1 MPRLRTRIIPRP
13 GGVTDLT
20 APTPPAQGPPEASGT
35 TSVSLTYTHP
45 GAPAGTTYTLSVTNI
60 ADGTAVT
67 PSSGSGLGPYVIPT
81 SDGLTAVH
89 RMVASQG
96 GQTARSDVGVIVVE
110 EAGGDTDPGWETV
123 LDLDLT
129 GLTSATLTSGA
140 TTNITRASG
149 GATVAAVWVD
159 VNTNPGG
166 SVTAGAAGLVLD
178 GAAGTG
184 SVTALIDLEAA
195 AGLTLPTDAL
205 YGIAITYRMTGLT
218 DWTGSGTAVQ
228 AGIAASQT
236 RLTTGTCNA
245 VRWLRA
251 TDTTLDRQVNTG
263 GSYTDWSTGQALPGG
278 DFWATLVIMGGGAA
292 IFAIYSASGA
302 PSDADLTALTGAV
315 RLSSTVSAE
324 TGGTALT
331 SLRYGAALFGGWT
344 AQLQGRV
351 TAEAVT
357 VKKLRTA

>member
-1 MPRLRTRIIPRP
+1 MPTLSRLAAASI
-13 GGVTDLT
+13 TDLT

-45 GAPAGTTYTLSVTNI
+45 GAPE
-60 ADGTAVT
+60 GTAWTLHVIDQATGSAIT
-67 PSSGSGLGPYVIPT
+67 PSSGANLGAYAIPV
-81 SDGLTAVH
+81 SDGTRAVH
-89 RMVASQG
+89 YMDAEG
-96 GQTARSDVGVIVVE
+96 PDGQTSRSTPGVIVVE

-129 GLTSATLTSGA
+129 GLTVATLTSGA
-140 TTNITRASG
+140 TTNVTRASG

-166 SVTAGAAGLVLD
+166 SVTAGAAGLVID

-195 AGLTLPTDAL
+195 AGLFLPTDAL

>member
-1 MPRLRTRIIPRP
+1 MPTLSRLAAS
-13 GGVTDLT
+13 VTDLT
-20 APTPPAQGPPEASGT
+20 APTPPAVQSLASGT
-35 TSVSLTYTHP
+35 TSASATWTHP
-45 GAPAGTTYTLSVTNI
+45 GAPAGTTYTCAVRGS
-60 ADGTAVT
+60 DGSTPTA
-67 PSSGSGLGPYVIPT
+67 SGSGLGAWTWTVA
-81 SDGLTAVH
+81 DGTAYAAALTA
-89 RMVASQG
+89 SSG
-96 GQTARSDVGVIVVE
+96 GQTSRSDALVAVAASGS
-110 EAGGDTDPGWETV
+110 APGWDV
-123 LDLDLT
+123 ALDLDLT
-129 GLTSATLTSGA
+129 GLTVATLTSGA
-140 TTNITRASG
+140 TTNVTRASG

-166 SVTAGAAGLVLD
+166 SVAAGAAGLVID
-178 GAAGTG
+178 GAA
-184 SVTALIDLEAA
+184 VTALIDLEAA
-195 AGLTLPTDAL
+195 AGLTLPADAL
-205 YGIAITYRMTGLT
+205 YGLAITYRMTGLT

-278 DFWATLVIMGGGAA
+278 SFWATLVIMGGGAA

-344 AQLQGRV
+344 AQLQGRI